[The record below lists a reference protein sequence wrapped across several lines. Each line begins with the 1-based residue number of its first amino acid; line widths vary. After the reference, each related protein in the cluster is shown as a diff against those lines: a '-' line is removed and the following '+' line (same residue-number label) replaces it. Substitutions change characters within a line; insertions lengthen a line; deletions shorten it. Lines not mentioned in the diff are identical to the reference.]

1 MFVGRQREL
10 AQLEQLYATKRFQLV
25 VVYGRRRI
33 GKTTLISKFCENRRT
48 LYFTALDQADK
59 DNLADF
65 SRAVYSFFDFPTTT
79 GSFATWTDA
88 FEFIAERGKRER
100 FVFAFDELPYAAQR
114 NESIP
119 SALQVTIDHVF
130 KQTEVFMMLC
140 GSNEGFME
148 SDVLGRKSPLYG
160 RRTAQMKIGPL
171 GYLEAA
177 QMFPGLSPQEQFE
190 YYGCFGG
197 VPYYLEQVDS
207 SRSFRDNLASLYF
220 NPSGFLF
227 DEPYGLLRQEFSEP
241 ALYASLLRAIAGGA
255 NRTKLM
261 ADKVGVDATTI
272 PKYLSSLCQLGI
284 IEKVTPFGE
293 NERLS
298 RRGIYRICD
307 ACYDFWFR
315 FVMPRISDIEGGFG
329 DALVHRLPEQQL
341 DDYLGHRFEQLCLEW
356 LGEQARAGQLPI
368 AVTRLGS
375 WWGTNPVTR
384 SQDDI
389 DVIAADPMEHKMLIG
404 ECKFREK
411 FDETAELTDLD
422 AKRDLVKGYATEGIM
437 LFTKKSVSPGTIRKC
452 ERRKD
457 VLLVTLDQMYAK

>member
-10 AQLEQLYATKRFQLV
+10 AQLEQLYASDKFQLV
-25 VVYGRRRI
+25 VVYGRRRV
-33 GKTTLISKFCENRRT
+33 GKTTLISKFCEHKRT
-48 LYFTALDQADK
+48 LFFTALEQADK

-65 SRAVYSFFDFPTTT
+65 SRAVYSFFDLPAST
-79 GSFATWTDA
+79 GAFATWTDA
-88 FEFIAERGKRER
+88 FGFIAERGRHER

-119 SALQVTIDHVF
+119 SALQVAIDHAF
-130 KQTEVFMMLC
+130 KQTNVFMMLC

-160 RRTAQMKIGPL
+160 RRTAQMKVGPL

-197 VPYYLEQVDS
+197 VPYYLEQVDPD
-207 SRSFRDNLASLYF
+207 RGFRDNLADLYF
-220 NPSGFLF
+220 NPLGFLF
-227 DEPYGLLRQEFSEP
+227 VEPYGLLRQEFSEP

-255 NRTKLM
+255 NRAKLM
-261 ADKVGVDATTI
+261 ADRAGVDATTI

-284 IEKVTPFGE
+284 IEKITPFGE
-293 NERLS
+293 SERSS
-298 RRGIYRICD
+298 RRGIYRIRD

-329 DALVHRLPEQQL
+329 KAFVHRLPEQQL
-341 DDYLGHRFEQLCLEW
+341 DDYLGHRFERLCLEW
-356 LGEQARAGQLPI
+356 LDEQALASKLPI

-375 WWGTNPVTR
+375 WWGTNPVTHA
-384 SQDDI
+384 QDDI
-389 DVIAADPMEHKMLIG
+389 DVIAADPMEHTMLIG
-404 ECKFREK
+404 ECKYREE
-411 FDETAELTDLD
+411 FDETGELSDLD
-422 AKRDLVKGYATEGIM
+422 GKRDLVRGYTTEGIM
-437 LFTKKSVSPGTIRKC
+437 LFTKKSVSQGTARKC
-452 ERRKD
+452 ESRKD
-457 VLLVTLDQMYAK
+457 VMLVTLDQMYKG

>member
-1 MFVGRQREL
+1 
-10 AQLEQLYATKRFQLV
+10 
-25 VVYGRRRI
+25 
-33 GKTTLISKFCENRRT
+33 
-48 LYFTALDQADK
+48 
-59 DNLADF
+59 
-65 SRAVYSFFDFPTTT
+65 
-79 GSFATWTDA
+79 
-88 FEFIAERGKRER
+88 
-100 FVFAFDELPYAAQR
+100 
-114 NESIP
+114 
-119 SALQVTIDHVF
+119 
-130 KQTEVFMMLC
+130 
-140 GSNEGFME
+140 
-148 SDVLGRKSPLYG
+148 
-160 RRTAQMKIGPL
+160 
-171 GYLEAA
+171 
-177 QMFPGLSPQEQFE
+177 MFPGLSPQEQFE

-341 DDYLGHRFEQLCLEW
+341 DDYLGHRFERLCLEW

-375 WWGTNPVTR
+375 WWGTNPVTH

-422 AKRDLVKGYATEGIM
+422 AKRDLVKGYATESIM
-437 LFTKKSVSPGTIRKC
+437 LFTKKSVSPGTVRKC